1 MLQNLQEAGNAM
13 VNECYIF
20 KNTHTHNYLK
30 THLCA
35 QYILFMHTP
44 HSLFQLF
51 SETPFSGLNENVP
64 YCSYLFDSICYLGKL
79 IKGLGGMALLKEVYS
94 RSRF

>member
-1 MLQNLQEAGNAM
+1 MVQNLQEAGNTM
-13 VNECYIF
+13 INECYSF
-20 KNTHTHNYLK
+20 KHTHNYLK

-35 QYILFMHTP
+35 QYILFMHTH

-64 YCSYLFDSICYLGKL
+64 YCSYLFDSICYLGEL
-79 IKGLGGMALLKEVYS
+79 IKGLGGTALLKEVYS